1 MDDERLRSLAKPGI
15 NSLWL
20 LTLLVICL
28 LHAPDGRALATFQT
42 TATQPGATRA
52 GGTRNHGG
60 QESPKSLG
68 PADLTATESQ
78 SAPPARTPY
87 LRVATILL
95 AGLVISAARLARKF
109 RHFLGLGVFANGYSA
124 VFLVLAAGIS
134 GLPATFAET
143 TLISHLDPWAG
154 GIAQISGVIIALLL
168 PAVRRKTIT
177 SAQPVL
183 GLDFASSNSVRAV
196 IEDGIRD
203 HILARMQVEMV
214 SAAHRYSWGQIK
226 LATRRVVEEE
236 VTVGRLDRQ
245 AGEVAVKSVDE
256 FQPSANPHTDFENKY
271 TALIRLLRSCSFSR
285 LRLSLAAA
293 AVEGVQ

>member
-20 LTLLVICL
+20 LTLLVICI

-52 GGTRNHGG
+52 GGARNNGG
-60 QESPKSLG
+60 QESPKSLH

-78 SAPPARTPY
+78 LAPPARTGTF
-87 LRVATILL
+87 LRLATILL

-109 RHFLGLGVFANGYSA
+109 RHFLGLGVFANAYSA
-124 VFLVLAAGIS
+124 VFLLLAAGIS
-134 GLPATFAET
+134 GVPATFET
-143 TLISHLDPWAG
+143 TLMSSLGPWGG

-168 PAVRRKTIT
+168 PAVRRKTVT
-177 SAQPVL
+177 SAQPVQ
-183 GLDFASSNSVRAV
+183 GLDFGSSNPALAV

-214 SAAHRYSWGQIK
+214 SAAHRYSWDQIK

-236 VTVGRLDRQ
+236 VTVGRLNRQ
-245 AGEVAVKSVDE
+245 DGEVAVKSVDE

-293 AVEGVQ
+293 AVESA

>member
-42 TATQPGATRA
+42 TATHPGATQA
-52 GGTRNHGG
+52 GGARNDGV
-60 QESPKSLG
+60 QESPKSLR

-78 SAPPARTPY
+78 AAPPARTPY
-87 LRVATILL
+87 LRLATILL

-109 RHFLGLGVFANGYSA
+109 RHFLGLGVFANSYSA
-124 VFLVLAAGIS
+124 VFLGLAAGIS
-134 GLPATFAET
+134 GFPAAFETF
-143 TLISHLDPWAG
+143 LISHLGPWGG

-183 GLDFASSNSVRAV
+183 GLDFASSNPFLAV
-196 IEDGIRD
+196 SEDGIRD

-214 SAAHRYSWGQIK
+214 SAAHRYSWDQIK
-226 LATRRVVEEE
+226 LATHRVVEEE

-245 AGEVAVKSVDE
+245 DGEVAVKSVDE
-256 FQPSANPHTDFENKY
+256 FQPSANPHTDSENKY

-293 AVEGVQ
+293 AAESVQ